1 MKSDNKKNKIKSLSP
16 NVGDFTVS
24 LKYDRRLYKQDIL
37 GSKAHISMLA
47 KQNIVDA
54 QDASIISKAL
64 DDILHEIENDEF
76 PWDTSLEDIHMNI
89 ESRLFEKIGNIA
101 GKLHTARSRNDQ
113 IALDIRMYL
122 MQATKITI
130 SKLHSLCSVLLDLA
144 KNNVD
149 QIIPGY
155 THMQRA
161 QPVLFSHHVMA
172 YFEMFFRDIKR
183 FESVYE
189 SSDVMPLGSG
199 ALAGVTYP
207 IDRNYVAKELGF
219 SRISSN
225 SMDAVSDRD
234 FIIEYMS
241 AASIAIMHI
250 SRLSEEIII
259 WNSEE
264 FSLIEISNDY
274 TTGSSMMPQ
283 KRNPDFA
290 ELSRGKS
297 GRIYGNLLSLLTMMN
312 SLPMTYNRDMQ
323 EDKEG
328 FFDTYDTLTSV
339 LSIFSSML
347 DGLKIDASNMNV
359 SMDNGM
365 LLATDV
371 ADYLVS
377 KGLTFRDS
385 YSIVSELSD
394 YVYSSKKSFSELTL
408 SEFKTFSDLFD
419 KDVKEITPK
428 SSVKSRNVPGGTS
441 PRMVSS
447 AIDNAKIRLNEI
459 SI

>member
-1 MKSDNKKNKIKSLSP
+1 
-16 NVGDFTVS
+16 
-24 LKYDRRLYKQDIL
+24 
-37 GSKAHISMLA
+37 
-47 KQNIVDA
+47 
-54 QDASIISKAL
+54 
-64 DDILHEIENDEF
+64 
-76 PWDTSLEDIHMNI
+76 
-89 ESRLFEKIGNIA
+89 
-101 GKLHTARSRNDQ
+101 
-113 IALDIRMYL
+113 
-122 MQATKITI
+122 
-130 SKLHSLCSVLLDLA
+130 
-144 KNNVD
+144 
-149 QIIPGY
+149 
-155 THMQRA
+155 
-161 QPVLFSHHVMA
+161 
-172 YFEMFFRDIKR
+172 
-183 FESVYE
+183 
-189 SSDVMPLGSG
+189 
-199 ALAGVTYP
+199 
-207 IDRNYVAKELGF
+207 
-219 SRISSN
+219 
-225 SMDAVSDRD
+225 
-234 FIIEYMS
+234 
-241 AASIAIMHI
+241 
-250 SRLSEEIII
+250 
-259 WNSEE
+259 
-264 FSLIEISNDY
+264 
-274 TTGSSMMPQ
+274 
-283 KRNPDFA
+283 
-290 ELSRGKS
+290 
-297 GRIYGNLLSLLTMMN
+297 MN

-419 KDVKEITPK
+419 KDIKEITPK